1 MGFTKNNR
9 LGVLARRPAP
19 IQVNYL
25 GYPGTMGADCIDYI
39 IADSTV
45 IPDDQCAHYAEQVVR
60 LPQTYLINDDRRI
73 ISERMPTRRECGLP
87 DTGFVFCCFNN
98 IYKIM
103 PDVFEIWM
111 RLLSATPGSVLWLIE
126 ANAAASANLRRHA
139 DERGVSSQQLI
150 FAPKVAVADHL
161 ARHRLADLFLDTLPY
176 NAHTTASDALWAGL
190 PVLTCLGTTF
200 VGRVAASVLKAIG
213 LDELV
218 THTPAQYEALA
229 LRLAADP
236 VYLAAIKN
244 KLARNRSDCMLFDTV
259 RMTRQ
264 FEAAYTMMWQRYQNG
279 WTRSASLEAKRGDPI
294 AEGAD
299 G

>member
-1 MGFTKNNR
+1 
-9 LGVLARRPAP
+9 
-19 IQVNYL
+19 
-25 GYPGTMGADCIDYI
+25 
-39 IADSTV
+39 
-45 IPDDQCAHYAEQVVR
+45 
-60 LPQTYLINDDRRI
+60 
-73 ISERMPTRRECGLP
+73 MPTRRECGLP